1 VPKFVADSVE
11 TTGLKW
17 VAPAA
22 PTFVGCS
29 LTKSVAQ
36 SIANTTDTMV
46 SFNVEDIDT
55 DGFHDN
61 SVNNERITIPSGKGG
76 KYLITAQTFWAD
88 NSVGNRQLILF
99 KNTTSVAF
107 SLWGASANPGPT
119 PNLSFVVSAVPTD
132 YFLLKC
138 NQNTGGALDCRGNSS
153 SVGSTYFTATFLG
166 A

>member
-1 VPKFVADSVE
+1 MPKFVAKSSE
-11 TTGLKW
+11 TTGLAW
-17 VAPAA
+17 EAPAA

-46 SFNVEDIDT
+46 TFDVEDIDT

-76 KYLITAQTFWAD
+76 KYLITAQTYWAD
-88 NSVGNRQLILF
+88 NSAGLRQLILF
-99 KNTTSVAF
+99 KNTTSVAL
-107 SLWGASANPGPT
+107 SLLGADAGPGPT
-119 PNLSFVVSAVPTD
+119 LWLSFVVSAVATD
-132 YFLLKC
+132 YFLLKVH
-138 NQNTGGALDCRGNSS
+138 QTSGGALDCRGNSS
-153 SVGSTYFTATFLG
+153 STGVTYFTATFLG